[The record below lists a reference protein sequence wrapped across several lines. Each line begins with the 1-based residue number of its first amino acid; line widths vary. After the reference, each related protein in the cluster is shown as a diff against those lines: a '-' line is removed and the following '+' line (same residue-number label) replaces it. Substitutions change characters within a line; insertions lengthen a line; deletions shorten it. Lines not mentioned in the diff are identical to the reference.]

1 MPGLRSISQPLYVAA
16 TILIAS
22 FVACGGVPEEDI
34 LKRYFRAIRAGDNL
48 TLSNIATATLDS
60 GVVQDFTVTS
70 VGESQ
75 EKEIQVK
82 ARLADLQE
90 AETSQEAFNEEM
102 KAYQDEN
109 VEAIG
114 RILTAERS
122 GEEVD
127 RDDEEIQTAWA
138 EWRENS
144 SAQSKAVSDAGQA
157 LSNERATAE
166 QSVFNASNP
175 IDISQYDGKVVSKT
189 VNITANVLGD
199 DGSISEQNL
208 TVDITRTELTGA
220 DGDNVSGRWIIAGIG
235 AS

>member
-1 MPGLRSISQPLYVAA
+1 MPRLRSISQPLYVAA

-22 FVACGGVPEEDI
+22 FVACGGQPEEDI
-34 LKRYFRAIRAGDNL
+34 LKRYFRAVRAGDNL

-60 GVVQDFTVTS
+60 GVVQDFTITS
-70 VGESQ
+70 VSEPQ
-75 EKEIQVK
+75 EKELQVK

-90 AETSQEAFNEEM
+90 AEASQEAFNEEM

-122 GEEVD
+122 GEEVG
-127 RDDEEIQTAWA
+127 RQDEETQVAWA
-138 EWRENS
+138 EWREKS
-144 SAQSKAVSDAGQA
+144 SEHSKAVSDAGQA

-175 IDISQYDGKVVSKT
+175 IDISQYDGKVISKT
-189 VNITANVLGD
+189 VNISASVLGD
-199 DGSISEQNL
+199 DGATSEQNL
-208 TVDITRTELTGA
+208 AVLLTRTELTGA
-220 DGDNVSGRWIIAGIG
+220 DGDNVSGRWIIAGIS

>member
-22 FVACGGVPEEDI
+22 FVACGGAPEEDI

-48 TLSNIATATLDS
+48 TLSNIASATLDS

-75 EKEIQVK
+75 EKELQVK
-82 ARLADLQE
+82 ARLADLRE

-122 GEEVD
+122 GEEID

-138 EWRENS
+138 EWRANS
-144 SAQSKAVSDAGQA
+144 SVQSKAVSDAGQA
-157 LSNERATAE
+157 LSNERSTAE

-175 IDISQYDGKVVSKT
+175 IDISQYDGKIVSKT
-189 VNITANVLGD
+189 VNIVANVLGD

-208 TVDITRTELTGA
+208 TVNITRTELTGA